1 MNEIKMNPLCCDNL
15 RPVWLKYAA
24 DLINGMYDNELD
36 EMFEEGATNEEEI
49 GSKEEP
55 PVV

>member
-55 PVV
+55 PVA